1 MKNATAKPV
10 QNVTKLQLRLVRPW
24 LCESQSKWRHTIYT
38 TSVSLHTQS
47 FSNSSGLIPKGVLFE
62 SRQVH
67 QQPKSKLW
75 FSSFFHHQRVAT
87 VSQCRPAAYPF
98 SFLPTHCP
106 LTVSP
111 PDTQSD
117 RLTASLTGLWICK
130 RSLPSYASFSNCYSK
145 QPYTSMKT
153 FCNTVQPNGGHLF
166 FLSVP
171 LVLPCLSLLTMT
183 QNVIQATQQSAQPSF
198 CSGTEHY

>member
-10 QNVTKLQLRLVRPW
+10 QNVTKLQLCLVRSW

-47 FSNSSGLIPKGVLFE
+47 FSNSSGFIPKGVLFE

-67 QQPKSKLW
+67 QQPKTKLW
-75 FSSFFHHQRVAT
+75 FSSFFHQHVAT

-98 SFLPTHCP
+98 SFLPTPSP
-106 LTVSP
+106 LTVP
-111 PDTQSD
+111 PSDTQSPS
-117 RLTASLTGLWICK
+117 LCFFFQLLLPTAL
-130 RSLPSYASFSNCYSK
+130 Y
-145 QPYTSMKT
+145 SMKT
-153 FCNTVQPNGGHLF
+153 FCNTAQPNGRHLF

-171 LVLPCLSLLTMT
+171 LILPCLSLLTMT
-183 QNVIQATQQSAQPSF
+183 QNVNQATQQSAQPSF
-198 CSGTEHY
+198 CSGTKHY